1 MHKIFVPFLLTLL
14 VIGSSLLPLSMD
26 FQNVIAQIDEEEQ
39 IRLYAHSEYA
49 VRPYGDKILNTAP
62 PYGFSRSSI
71 INNGI
76 SFYLDPALTS
86 DLSVVGT
93 LNCKLWIEASETKI
107 AKLNITLF
115 EVTSEQNRTIASSAV
130 IGVTAKSIT
139 RDFVVGI
146 PINYNFTKGSVIQL
160 YVQNIER
167 NVSLTLYWDNQ
178 NTPTSITLPARGPAY
193 FRTLLRAVDNKNL
206 PIPGANITIFSNNF
220 RHWMGNTNS
229 KGYTEVILPYVGD
242 ETIYEIEVMWR
253 GAIVNSTS
261 ANIYEIKNL
270 NLICEVYDLSI
281 RFLNI
286 INQPAEN
293 LLVSLFK
300 DSIMISEETPP
311 PDGSVIFRQLPN
323 GKYILNISYNL
334 RILFFSIK
342 NSEVVDLTL
351 KNNETMEI
359 RTYYIP
365 ELIMNI
371 SLLIAL
377 ILLSSLIVIKRIQKK
392 ARKKIYKAPFNY
404 FDKFVKGGI
413 PKSNA
418 IMIYGAPG
426 SGKTIL
432 LEHFV
437 YDSLKERGSCVFITN
452 LDFPSRVKDRMKE
465 LGLKAKNSFLN
476 KNLKFIDCY
485 SETAGQKSS
494 EEYSISSLGDLTT
507 IGVKLSSCLNELGK
521 NTDVFMD
528 SLNPLFTLLKSD
540 DILNFIH
547 STSAKVKGINGRF
560 FFTVSTGIEEEIRSK
575 LESSSDGVIELQIY
589 ESEEKYNRRFRIK
602 KLRKEH
608 FDEWID
614 FSIEDKKGIIFHLK
628 KKPKKD

>member
-14 VIGSSLLPLSMD
+14 VIGSGLLPLSMN
-26 FQNVIAQIDEEEQ
+26 FQNVIAQMNEEEQ

-62 PYGFSRSSI
+62 PYGFSRSSVI
-71 INNGI
+71 DNGI

-107 AKLNITLF
+107 ARLNITLF
-115 EVTSEQNRTIASSAV
+115 EVTSEENRTIAGSAV
-130 IGVTAKSIT
+130 VGVTAKSIT
-139 RDFVVGI
+139 RDFVVGM
-146 PINYNFTKGSVIQL
+146 PINHNFTKDSIIQL
-160 YVQNIER
+160 YIQNLEK

-193 FRTLLRAVDNKNL
+193 FETLLRAVDNENL
-206 PIPGANITIFSNNF
+206 PISGANITISSNNL

-229 KGYTEVILPYVGD
+229 KGYVEVILPYVGD

-253 GAIVNSTS
+253 GATVNSTS
-261 ANIYEIKNL
+261 ANIYEIRNL
-270 NLICEVYDLSI
+270 NLICEVYYLGI
-281 RFLNI
+281 RFLDI

-300 DSIMISEETPP
+300 DSISISEETTPS
-311 PDGSVIFRQLPN
+311 DGSVIFKQLPK
-323 GKYILNISYNL
+323 GKYTLNISYDL
-334 RILFFSIK
+334 RVLFFSIRT
-342 NSEVVDLTL
+342 SEEVDLTL
-351 KNNETMEI
+351 KNNRTMEI

-377 ILLSSLIVIKRIQKK
+377 ITLPSLIGFRRIQKK
-392 ARKKIYKAPFNY
+392 TRKKIYKVPFNY
-404 FDKFVKGGI
+404 FNTLVKGGI

-437 YDSLKERGSCVFITN
+437 YDSLKKRRPCVFITN

-494 EEYSISSLGDLTT
+494 EEHSISSLGDLTT
-507 IGVKLSSCLNELGK
+507 LGVKISSCLNELDK

-528 SLNPLFTLLKSD
+528 SLNPLFTLLKPD

-547 STSAKVKGINGRF
+547 STSAKIKGINGRF

-575 LESSSDGVIELQIY
+575 LESTSDGVIELQIY
-589 ESEEKYNRRFRIK
+589 ETEEKYNQRFRIK

-608 FDEWID
+608 FDEWVD
-614 FSIEDKKGIIFHLK
+614 FSIKDKKGIIFHLK
-628 KKPKKD
+628 KKPKTD

>member
-1 MHKIFVPFLLTLL
+1 MHKIFVPFMLTLL
-14 VIGSSLLPLSMD
+14 VIGLGLLPLSMNL
-26 FQNVIAQIDEEEQ
+26 QNTIAQIDEEEQ

-49 VRPYGDKILNTAP
+49 VRSYGDKILNTAP
-62 PYGFSRSSI
+62 PYGFSRSSVI
-71 INNGI
+71 DNGI
-76 SFYLDPALTS
+76 SFYLDPALSS

-93 LNCKLWIEASETKI
+93 LNCRLWIAASKTKI
-107 AKLNITLF
+107 ARLNITLF
-115 EVTSEQNRTIASSAV
+115 EVTSEQNRIIASSAV
-130 IGVTAKSIT
+130 VGVTAKSVT
-139 RDFVVGI
+139 HDFVVGM
-146 PINYNFTKGSVIQL
+146 PINYNFTKDSVIQVYL
-160 YVQNIER
+160 QNIEK
-167 NVSLTLYWDNQ
+167 NVTLTLYWDHQ

-193 FRTLLRAVDNKNL
+193 FKTLLRAVNNENL
-206 PIPGANITIFSNNF
+206 PISGANITISSNNL

-229 KGYTEVILPYVGD
+229 KGYVEVTLPYVGD
-242 ETIYEIEVMWR
+242 ETIYEIEVELR
-253 GAIVNSTS
+253 DAIVNSTS
-261 ANIYEIKNL
+261 ANIYEIRNL
-270 NLICEVYDLSI
+270 NLICEVYNLSI
-281 RFLNI
+281 KFLGITNH
-286 INQPAEN
+286 PAEN
-293 LLVSLFK
+293 LLGSLFK
-300 DSIMISEETPP
+300 DSILISEEITPSN
-311 PDGSVIFRQLPN
+311 GSVIFRQLPK
-323 GKYILNISYNL
+323 GKYTLNISYDL
-334 RILFFSIK
+334 RILFFSIR
-342 NSEVVDLTL
+342 NSEETDLTL
-351 KNNETMEI
+351 RSNETIEI
-359 RTYYIP
+359 RTFYIP

-377 ILLSSLIVIKRIQKK
+377 VALSSSVVFRRIQKRAK
-392 ARKKIYKAPFNY
+392 KKIYKTPFNY
-404 FDKFVKGGI
+404 FNTLVKGGI

-437 YDSLKERGSCVFITN
+437 YDSLKKHRPCVFITN
-452 LDFPSRVKDRMKE
+452 LDFPSRVRDRMKE
-465 LGLKAKNSFLN
+465 SGLKTKNSFLS

-507 IGVKLSSCLNELGK
+507 LGVKLSSCLNELDK

-575 LESSSDGVIELQIY
+575 LESTSDGVIELQIY
-589 ESEEKYNRRFRIK
+589 ESEEKYNRRLRIK